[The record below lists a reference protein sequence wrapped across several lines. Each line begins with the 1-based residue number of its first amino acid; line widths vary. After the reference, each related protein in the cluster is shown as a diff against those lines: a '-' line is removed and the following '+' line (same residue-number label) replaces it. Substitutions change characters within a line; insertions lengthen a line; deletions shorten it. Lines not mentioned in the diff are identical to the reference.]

1 MLSFHSVTISTA
13 LFCRDG
19 HPARP
24 VPNLV
29 EICRNLSLRS
39 LRWTYRYLHR
49 RPAGLSGRRLAQR
62 TRGAGSLC
70 CNDLS
75 LLPAEYVGN
84 LVAPCAGAASG
95 SMIGVI
101 ESSG

>member
-1 MLSFHSVTISTA
+1 MLVLLNNFRIG
-13 LFCRDG
+13 LFEKFT
-19 HPARP
+19 
-24 VPNLV
+24 L
-29 EICRNLSLRS
+29 
-39 LRWTYRYLHR
+39 TYRYLHR

-101 ESSG
+101 ESNG